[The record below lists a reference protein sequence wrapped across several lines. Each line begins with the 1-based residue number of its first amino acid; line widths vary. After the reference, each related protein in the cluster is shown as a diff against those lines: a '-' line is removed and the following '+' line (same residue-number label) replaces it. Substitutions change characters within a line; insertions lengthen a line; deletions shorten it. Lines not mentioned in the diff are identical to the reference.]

1 RCTHDL
7 YSSCACCKWVSLGQP
22 ARHCPGS
29 ACYCTHDLYSSCACC
44 KWVSL
49 GQPARHCPGSA
60 CYCTHDLYTS
70 CACCKTRRHCSVI
83 SCTIA
88 TVARG
93 ATESDGHVLCFQC
106 RQSMLGCNINERT
119 IV

>member
-49 GQPARHCPGSA
+49 GHFT
-60 CYCTHDLYTS
+60 CTNSTEYHL
-70 CACCKTRRHCSVI
+70 TRRHCSVI